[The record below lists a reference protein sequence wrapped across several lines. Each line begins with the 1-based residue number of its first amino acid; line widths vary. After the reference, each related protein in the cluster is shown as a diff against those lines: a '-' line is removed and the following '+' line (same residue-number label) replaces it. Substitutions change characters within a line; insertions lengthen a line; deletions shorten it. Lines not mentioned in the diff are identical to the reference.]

1 MEEQL
6 NKKND
11 IDAYL
16 GHLEDLSSRIADN
29 ISLGHFKDITKL
41 DIERKFIINK
51 ISKEASNLNDRRK
64 SRLKLVWVNNNK
76 WGINMFCNGSMILPS
91 QLMDPPP
98 IPIQEIKYMFET
110 ELDELNC
117 VGDSEIYGKFFK
129 MKKMRVPI
137 QAIKNKMELEGLD
150 GSIIELKPATPLS
163 KAIE

>member
-29 ISLGHFKDITKL
+29 ISLGHYKDITKL

-76 WGINMFCNGSMILPS
+76 MIR
-91 QLMDPPP
+91 QLEDQTLQTKKSL
-98 IPIQEIKYMFET
+98 ITLKKHLLNIQNHK
-110 ELDELNC
+110 
-117 VGDSEIYGKFFK
+117 
-129 MKKMRVPI
+129 
-137 QAIKNKMELEGLD
+137 
-150 GSIIELKPATPLS
+150 
-163 KAIE
+163 

>member
-64 SRLKLVWVNNNK
+64 SRLKLIWVNNNK
-76 WGINMFCNGSMILPS
+76 MIE
-91 QLMDPPP
+91 QLED
-98 IPIQEIKYMFET
+98 K
-110 ELDELNC
+110 
-117 VGDSEIYGKFFK
+117 DSSSKKKFNK
-129 MKKMRVPI
+129 LKK
-137 QAIKNKMELEGLD
+137 
-150 GSIIELKPATPLS
+150 TLS
-163 KAIE
+163 GYSKS